1 MAFLHFR
8 IRFRDG
14 DTIDVL
20 ADALDDLRKTLQ
32 GVRAISFTGDS
43 HDVIEYAANLLGPSK
58 LSKLSFIDRKKII
71 LTFLFL
77 FCLLALI
84 SIEQQNDG
92 KKFVKPVANIRS
104 FIELS
109 YYSNSLAAHFALDAV
124 VMCTLLK
131 LKNEADSSV

>member
-1 MAFLHFR
+1 MIIFILHVDVHSIAVCFYLIFLNFYYNSLINLFAFLHVH

-58 LSKLSFIDRKKII
+58 LSKLSFINVKIYFNI
-71 LTFLFL
+71 SLF
-77 FCLLALI
+77 F
-84 SIEQQNDG
+84 
-92 KKFVKPVANIRS
+92 
-104 FIELS
+104 
-109 YYSNSLAAHFALDAV
+109 
-124 VMCTLLK
+124 
-131 LKNEADSSV
+131 SVY